1 MRPLSASCLALLA
14 ALLLSADAP
23 GASWPH
29 ETWGGPGARGT
40 GAAASR
46 YATAV
51 TIGDGAGQ
59 AGAEGEV
66 AFLAGGKRLATV
78 PFRVA
83 PGGTARVTAPEALE
97 GRGAFLVRVLSSR
110 AVSVWSETW
119 NETPDGRFGLS
130 VPGFTAHET
139 LSAGDVA
146 AFAGGSGKTDA
157 LSARSNVGLLCLH
170 GGSCGA
176 EVVVGAEDGTELG
189 RGTLGAEPLSV
200 EQRPLAEVVPASKGL
215 EGLSVRVVA
224 TKGRFRPYAVRND
237 NRTSD
242 GVLVPQAVDRSLGS
256 TFVFPLGCRPGADC
270 WLGNYV
276 DRDPGSRAT
285 RDYLGGKL
293 TYDGHVGTDWLVN
306 GFTAMDAGVDVLAA
320 AHGQVLEIGDTNPDR
335 CTSCG
340 GECAPDRANYVGISH
355 PDGTISVYLHLKAG
369 SVLVAAGQTVS
380 RGQKIAEVGSS
391 GCSSD
396 PHLHFHW
403 ADPARQAVLDP
414 FTTPDDAY
422 VTPWEEP
429 APYQGDAGLGV
440 ARTVLSRQ
448 LVDLASWSL
457 DPPLATDLRRGE
469 KVYLYLYVLRIAE
482 GARYTLQLRDGA
494 GTVVSSESVTSDAST
509 SYYLLALPLS
519 LDGAAGDWDARILEG
534 DTVVKRVRFRVD

>member
-1 MRPLSASCLALLA
+1 MRSLSVSCIALLA
-14 ALLLSADAP
+14 ALLSSAETP

-29 ETWGGPGARGT
+29 EAWGGPGARGT
-40 GAAASR
+40 GAAGSR

-51 TIGDGAGQ
+51 TLGDGAGQ

-66 AFLAGGKRLATV
+66 AFLAGGQRLATV
-78 PFRVA
+78 PFRIA

-97 GRGAFLVRVLSSR
+97 GRGAFLVRVLSTR
-110 AVSVWSETW
+110 PVSVWSETW

-130 VPGFTAHET
+130 VPGFAAHDT

-170 GGSCGA
+170 GGPCKA
-176 EVVVGAEDGTELG
+176 TVVVAAEDGTELG
-189 RGTLGAEPLSV
+189 RGTLGAKALSV
-200 EQRPLAEVVPASKGL
+200 EQRPLAEVVPAAKGL
-215 EGLSVRVVA
+215 DGLSVRFVA
-224 TKGRFRPYAVRND
+224 TEGRSRPYAVRND

-256 TFVFPLGCRPGADC
+256 TFVFPLGCRLGADC

-276 DRDPGSRAT
+276 DRDPGNGSM
-285 RDYLGGKL
+285 RDYHGGAM
-293 TYDGHVGTDWLVN
+293 TYDGHIGIDWLVN
-306 GFTAMDAGVDVLAA
+306 GFGAMDAGVDVLAA
-320 AHGQVLEIGDTNPDR
+320 AYGQVLEIGDSNPDR
-335 CTSCG
+335 CTSCSG
-340 GECAPDRANYVGISH
+340 VCAPDRANYIGISH

-369 SVLVAAGQTVS
+369 SVVVAPGQTVS

-403 ADPARQAVLDP
+403 ADPARQEVLDP
-414 FTTPDDAY
+414 YTTPDDAY

-429 APYQGDAGLGV
+429 APYQALAGLGV

-448 LVDLASWSL
+448 LVDLESWSL
-457 DPPLATDLRRGE
+457 DPLVATDLRRGE

-482 GARYTLQLRDGA
+482 GARYALQLRDGA
-494 GTVVSSESVTSDAST
+494 GTVVSSESVTSDASA

-519 LDGAAGDWDARILEG
+519 LDGAAGDWDARILE
-534 DTVVKRVRFRVD
+534 DDAVVKRVRFRVD